1 MAKGHIYYWRY
12 DTRAGPIRYWEM
24 PLFHIIL
31 AHRNTTFERLP
42 LAIAITNTS
51 LTVSLYTHTYHGYFY
66 LVLSVWKIL
75 FDRHVSY
82 KRHGLAPVIGSILMT
97 DYNQFRNSAW
107 SFTFTKTHTTSA
119 NIGNTK
125 QNKSEIKRQPI
136 ELGRFGGFPE
146 HVYCEPC

>member
-66 LVLSVWKIL
+66 LVYHDPSLL
-75 FDRHVSY
+75 Q
-82 KRHGLAPVIGSILMT
+82 GS
-97 DYNQFRNSAW
+97 
-107 SFTFTKTHTTSA
+107 KHTNESLL
-119 NIGNTK
+119 
-125 QNKSEIKRQPI
+125 Q
-136 ELGRFGGFPE
+136 
-146 HVYCEPC
+146 